1 MKKKKIFLSLIL
13 GIIAMIALSIQ
24 SKAVTLTTSETPT
37 TVYSGQKF
45 KIVMSFDEEV
55 FSASGYLGYDSSL
68 VTLKKP
74 EDSKVDISPEYSK
87 NVLAWIYAPNENAT
101 TKRIEVDAT
110 AANVDEEKVVEFK
123 TSDVV
128 YNSGKD
134 QSEGTI
140 ADQTF
145 KVTIKPN
152 KDLSVGKTEVSL
164 KKGETETITAEG
176 NGKLTWKSSNENI
189 AKVEDGKITAISEGT
204 ATITVTDEAG
214 KTKEIK
220 VTVSDANSA
229 NNENTNTNT
238 NTGKTNNVDNS
249 TFNGEKIAKAGES
262 KAVLIL
268 AIVAIV
274 IAVILGKKSHKI
286 NKLFVMLPL
295 LFAIS
300 FAGNTSNAATA
311 DIKDVQTDK
320 IDVGLFTNLADMEG
334 KNVIAVSARSGFRK
348 KNINDETGNKLL
360 YSDLTE
366 FFNKNTSIKIT
377 SINGETSFKDSL
389 VLKTGDKL
397 KDSNNKEYTIVL
409 FGNINSQGT
418 VCTGTDLKAIKYIF
432 LGQKKDDEDYTNYKE
447 EKRLALNLR
456 YQTENGKPVTSNG
469 KTIIDALDASRCR
482 YKALGQDGGSE
493 SLPDLLNGTLI
504 YETIYNPETTSEGN
518 FELTQEG
525 QNAVRYKTL
534 KQAIDAAGTKTST
547 IKVLDNASSALY
559 PTITVTSQQNITLD
573 LNGKELQLGGN
584 GALVV
589 ENKLTIKDTGENG
602 ILSRSA
608 STSTPT
614 CISGKDGSEIIVESG
629 TIKSPGYAVGGDKI
643 TINGGTLQ
651 SSGSY
656 AVYGKD
662 ITINNVTISKGLS
675 GIAVSES
682 GKLVFNNGVITNT
695 KYGISAGKDAK
706 ITVNDGKIEGKVAI
720 NGAENAEVEVNGGT
734 INGLA
739 SSSNEDKYSAV
750 SVKGIFKMTSGTI
763 NGASGSKGAIEQTKI
778 GYIDITGGTISSGW
792 ASDYAIYQDVTTGA
806 YRTSISISGA
816 RVSGFNYGIYQKGT
830 SDIIIDYNY
839 DKDVATS
846 ISQISSQS
854 QSSENAAIYKDDSG
868 DIQIGKTT
876 DIRAIGELL
885 MIEYKSNGINAPEA
899 TVKFYNGCIKPT
911 NAALGKAILSARD
924 IILNSTPTFE
934 HDFTVQ
940 EENNKKYVNGSML
953 YTPKYITNN

>member
-24 SKAVTLTTSETPT
+24 SKAATLTTSETPT

-74 EDSKVDISPEYSK
+74 ENSKVEISPEYSK
-87 NVLAWIYAPNENAT
+87 NVLAWIYAPNENVT

-229 NNENTNTNT
+229 NNKNTNTNTNT

-300 FAGNTSNAATA
+300 FAGNTSNAATT

-348 KNINDETGNKLL
+348 KDINDNTGNKLL

-418 VCTGTDLKAIKYIF
+418 VCTGTDLKAIKNIF
-432 LGQKKDDEDYTNYKE
+432 LKIDDYNNYKD

-456 YQTENGKPVTSNG
+456 YQTENGKPVTRNG
-469 KTIIDALDASRCR
+469 ETIIDALDAGRCR
-482 YKALGQDGGSE
+482 LKGLGYDGGSE
-493 SLPDLLNGTLI
+493 SLPDSLNGTLI

-547 IKVLDNASSALY
+547 IKVLDNASSELY
-559 PTITVTSQQNITLD
+559 PTVTVTSQQNITLD
-573 LNGKELQLGGN
+573 LNGKELLLRGN
-584 GALVV
+584 GALIV
-589 ENKLTIKDTGENG
+589 ENKLTIKDTGKNG

-608 STSTPT
+608 DSSTPS
-614 CISGKDGSEIIVESG
+614 CIYGKDGSEIIVESG
-629 TIKSPGYAVGGDKI
+629 TIKSPGYAVNGDKI
-643 TINGGTLQ
+643 TINGGTLK
-651 SSGSY
+651 SSGSS

-662 ITINNVTISKGLS
+662 ITINNGTIS
-675 GIAVSES
+675 GITGVGVTES
-682 GKLVFNNGVITNT
+682 GKLVVNNGTITGS
-695 KYGISAGKDAK
+695 KYGISASKDAK

-720 NGAENAEVEVNGGT
+720 DGAENAVVEVNGGT

-739 SSSNEDKYSAV
+739 SSSNEEKYSAV
-750 SVKGIFKMTSGTI
+750 SVKGIFRMTSGTI

-792 ASDYAIYQDVTTGA
+792 ASDYAIYQDVPTGA

-846 ISQISSQS
+846 ISQTSSQS
-854 QSSENAAIYKDDSG
+854 QSSENAAIYKDSLG
-868 DIQIGKTT
+868 NIQIGKST
-876 DIRAIGELL
+876 DISENGELL

-924 IILNSTPTFE
+924 IILNSNPTLK
-934 HDFTVQ
+934 HDFKVQ
-940 EENNKKYVNGSML
+940 EENGKKYVNGSML
-953 YTPKYITNN
+953 YTDIYITNN

>member
-24 SKAVTLTTSETPT
+24 SKAATLTTSETPT

-74 EDSKVDISPEYSK
+74 ENSKVEISPEYSK
-87 NVLAWIYAPNENAT
+87 NVLAWIYAPNENVT

-238 NTGKTNNVDNS
+238 NTNTGKTNNVDNS

-262 KAVLIL
+262 KTVLIL

-348 KNINDETGNKLL
+348 KDINDNTGNKLL

-418 VCTGTDLKAIKYIF
+418 VCTGTDLKAIKNIF
-432 LGQKKDDEDYTNYKE
+432 LKIDDYNNYKD

-456 YQTENGKPVTSNG
+456 YQTENGKPVTRNG
-469 KTIIDALDASRCR
+469 ETIIDALDAGRCR
-482 YKALGQDGGSE
+482 LKGLGYDGGSE
-493 SLPDLLNGTLI
+493 SLPDSLNGTLI

-547 IKVLDNASSALY
+547 IKVLDNASSELY

-573 LNGKELQLGGN
+573 LNGKELLLRGN

-602 ILSRSA
+602 TLSRSGNTA
-608 STSTPT
+608 NPT
-614 CISGKDGSEIIVESG
+614 AIYGKDGSEIIVESG
-629 TIKSPGYAVGGDKI
+629 TINGGGYGVNGDKI

-662 ITINNVTISKGLS
+662 ITINNVNISKGLS

-816 RVSGFNYGIYQKGT
+816 RVSGFNYGIYQKGE

-846 ISQISSQS
+846 ISQTSSQS
-854 QSSENAAIYKDDSG
+854 QSSENAAIYKDSSG

-876 DIRAIGELL
+876 DIRAIGKLL
-885 MIEYKSNGINAPEA
+885 MIEYKSNGINAPKA

-911 NAALGKAILSARD
+911 NAALGKAILSASN
-924 IILNSTPTFE
+924 IIINSAPSFIHE
-934 HDFTVQ
+934 DFGIK
-940 EENNKKYVNGSML
+940 EENGTKYVNGSMI
-953 YTPKYITNN
+953 YTEIILQNN

>member
-1 MKKKKIFLSLIL
+1 MKRKKIFFSLIL
-13 GIIAMIALSIQ
+13 GIIAMIALSMQ
-24 SKAVTLTTSETPT
+24 SNAATLTTSETPT

-74 EDSKVDISPEYSK
+74 ENSKVEISPEYSK
-87 NVLAWIYAPNENAT
+87 NVLAWIYAPNENVT

-110 AANVDEEKVVEFK
+110 AANVEEEKVVEFK

-152 KDLSVGKTEVSL
+152 KDLSIGKTEVSL

-204 ATITVTDEAG
+204 ATITVTDETG

-220 VTVSDANSA
+220 VTVSNSNSA
-229 NNENTNTNT
+229 NNENTNT

-274 IAVILGKKSHKI
+274 IAVILGKKLHKI

-348 KNINDETGNKLL
+348 KDINDETGNKLL

-409 FGNINSQGT
+409 FGNTNSQGT
-418 VCTGTDLKAIKYIF
+418 VCTGTDLKAIKNIF
-432 LGQKKDDEDYTNYKE
+432 LKIDDYNNYKD

-456 YQTENGKPVTSNG
+456 YQTENGKPVTRNG
-469 KTIIDALDASRCR
+469 ETIIDALDAGRCR
-482 YKALGQDGGSE
+482 LKGLGYDGGSE
-493 SLPDLLNGTLI
+493 SLPDSLNGTLI

-547 IKVLDNASSALY
+547 IKVLDNASSDLY

-608 STSTPT
+608 STSTPS
-614 CISGKDGSEIIVESG
+614 CIYGKDGSEIIVESG
-629 TIKSPGYAVGGDKI
+629 TIKSPGYAVNGDKI

-651 SSGSY
+651 SSGSS

-662 ITINNVTISKGLS
+662 ITINNGTIS
-675 GIAVSES
+675 GITGVGVTES
-682 GKLVFNNGVITNT
+682 GKLVVNNGTITGS
-695 KYGISAGKDAK
+695 KYGISASKDAK

-720 NGAENAEVEVNGGT
+720 DGAENAVVEVNGGT

-739 SSSNEDKYSAV
+739 SSSNEEKYSAV
-750 SVKGIFKMTSGTI
+750 SVKGIFVMTSGTI
-763 NGASGSKGAIEQTKI
+763 NGASESKGAIEQTKI
-778 GYIDITGGTISSGW
+778 GYIAITGGTINSGW
-792 ASDYAIYQDVTTGA
+792 ASDYAIYQDVPTGA
-806 YRTSISISGA
+806 YRTSISISDA
-816 RVSGFNYGIYQKGT
+816 RVSGFNYGIYQKGE
-830 SDIIIDYNY
+830 SDIIIDY
-839 DKDVATS
+839 DKDNTVTS
-846 ISQISSQS
+846 ISQTSSQS
-854 QSSENAAIYKDDSG
+854 QSSENAAIYKDSSG

-876 DIRAIGELL
+876 DINVLGEKL

-911 NAALGKAILSARD
+911 NAALGKAILSAND
-924 IILNSTPTFE
+924 IVLNSTSSFKY
-934 HDFTVQ
+934 DFTIQ
-940 EENNKKYVNGSML
+940 EENGKKYVNGSML
-953 YTPKYITNN
+953 YTK